1 MTTEVEYWE
10 AIEKRICAKCVD
22 GDGLGECRIGDGRE
36 CALRTS
42 FPQIIEAINAAF
54 SSSIEPY
61 EEQLREKVCR
71 VCTHQSGD
79 GSCRLR
85 DDVACALDRY
95 FPMIVEVIEETQLK
109 RRLHV
114 G

>member
-85 DDVACALDRY
+85 TTWHALSTDTSR
-95 FPMIVEVIEETQLK
+95 
-109 RRLHV
+109 
-114 G
+114 